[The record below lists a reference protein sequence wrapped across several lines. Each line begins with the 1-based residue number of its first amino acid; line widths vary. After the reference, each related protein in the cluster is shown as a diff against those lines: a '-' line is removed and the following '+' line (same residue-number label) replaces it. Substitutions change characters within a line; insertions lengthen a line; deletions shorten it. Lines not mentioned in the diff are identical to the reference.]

1 MTVTYCMPLQ
11 TQIVTL
17 TTFTEPLAA
26 PTKLSDPALN
36 AVPEVDRLALPP
48 ESRVPAKGDEY
59 FDNSHC
65 NRDLAG
71 RSIRGGLVTMCSQA
85 IKLVLK
91 LTTTAILARLLTPE
105 DFGIVAMVTV
115 ITGFAE
121 LFKDAGLSTATVQRQ
136 NITQGQVSALFWINV
151 AISCLIAA
159 LTALMA
165 PAIAWIYREPRLLAV
180 TLVLSVTIIFGGLAV
195 QHQALLRRNL
205 RFKELAIIEV
215 SSMFLGLIVAVVM
228 AYLNFHY
235 WALIGMTAM
244 TAFATA
250 VLSTTISGWR
260 PGLPRR
266 NTGVRPM
273 LRFGGGLA
281 AFNVLS
287 YVNRNADNMVAGMV
301 LGSTALGLY
310 SRAYTLMLMPFYHIN
325 TPLTGIVV
333 PTLSRLQS
341 EPRKYV
347 AVYLEML
354 ALLACVS
361 TPIVALLFV
370 AAEDV
375 IALFLGSEWQQA
387 VPLFRYLAPAALCGT
402 FSVAPY
408 WLCVTLGR
416 SNVSLR
422 WGLVSAPVM
431 LATFTAGA
439 QFGIEGLAIGFS
451 TSWLF
456 LLVLFIWMACKDSPI
471 SPRQV
476 LLTAAPP
483 LLASVA
489 TAAFCMLLTGS
500 GYTTVSTPIVDLAIN
515 TAMFIPV
522 YCGLIFMMPSTRA
535 TARKASQFV
544 ANAFH
549 LSTPPTTVSSTI

>member
-1 MTVTYCMPLQ
+1 MPLQ
-11 TQIVTL
+11 AQNVTL
-17 TTFTEPLAA
+17 TTFTEPSAA
-26 PTKLSDPALN
+26 PAKLSDPALN
-36 AVPEVDRLALPP
+36 AVPDGDRLAPP
-48 ESRVPAKGDEY
+48 ASQAPAKSDEY

-151 AISCLIAA
+151 VISCLIAA

-165 PAIAWIYREPRLLAV
+165 PAIAWVYREPRLLAV

-215 SSMFLGLIVAVVM
+215 SSMFLGLVVAVVM

-250 VLSTTISGWR
+250 VLSTMISGWR

-341 EPRKYV
+341 EPRKYA

-375 IALFLGSEWQQA
+375 IALFLGSEWKQA

-416 SNVSLR
+416 SNISLR
-422 WGLVSAPVM
+422 WGLVSAPAM
-431 LATFTAGA
+431 LATFIVGA

-456 LLVLFIWMACKDSPI
+456 LLVLFIWMACTDSPI
-471 SPRQV
+471 APRQV

-489 TAAFCMLLTGS
+489 TAALCMLLNGS
-500 GYTTVSTPIVDLAIN
+500 GYTAVSTPIVGLAIN

-535 TARKASQFV
+535 TARKAMQFV

-549 LSTPPTTVSSTI
+549 LSTPSTTVPSTI